1 MRDSHL
7 VVNCY
12 YYYYIIII
20 IILSIVVVIVNIV
33 IILQCRD
40 TYWIETLHFVML
52 IYAQKRIHFARADSY
67 RMRIQL
73 AILDWV

>member
-12 YYYYIIII
+12 YYYIIII
-20 IILSIVVVIVNIV
+20 IIIIISIVVVIVV